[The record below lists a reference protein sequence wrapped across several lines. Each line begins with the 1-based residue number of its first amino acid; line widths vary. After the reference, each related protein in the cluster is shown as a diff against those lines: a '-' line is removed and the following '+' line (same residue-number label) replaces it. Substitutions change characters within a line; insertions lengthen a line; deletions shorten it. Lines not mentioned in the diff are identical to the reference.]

1 MKFPTKKY
9 NYPKEYFKDYIY
21 NFSNI
26 LDSNHYKELEKI
38 TNYLNLKIKAKK
50 NIFICG
56 NGGSAAIA
64 NHFLC
69 DFNKGKKFHQKVN

>member
-50 NIFICG
+50 IFLYVEMADLLQLQI
-56 NGGSAAIA
+56 I
-64 NHFLC
+64 FYVTLT
-69 DFNKGKKFHQKVN
+69 KV